1 MAILMNL
8 LKQVLNTKN
17 EKIITSLFLFLFTV
31 FVILII
37 SLSTFGIQ
45 TDKFNN
51 LISNKASQSKNID
64 LVLETIKFKIDP
76 KKFSLFLETESPI
89 ITYRIYHYLFKALKH
104 T

>member
-1 MAILMNL
+1 M
-8 LKQVLNTKN
+8 K
-17 EKIITSLFLFLFTV
+17 KIITSLFLFLFTV

-76 KKFSLFLETESPI
+76 KNLVYF
-89 ITYRIYHYLFKALKH
+89 
-104 T
+104 

>member
-1 MAILMNL
+1 M
-8 LKQVLNTKN
+8 K
-17 EKIITSLFLFLFTV
+17 KIISSLFLFLSTV

-64 LVLETIKFKIDP
+64 LVLETKLIQKNLVYF
-76 KKFSLFLETESPI
+76 
-89 ITYRIYHYLFKALKH
+89 
-104 T
+104 